1 MKKFF
6 FVATL
11 LLSSIQFYATPD
23 SWEEILETVLIEDD
37 IPEWEIEQMCE
48 ELEILHSTPINI
60 NTRAF
65 AVALPFRMAD
75 REYSRI
81 HLPARSDADI
91 GRTAISWW
99 NRLPHP

>member
-60 NTRAF
+60 NTATIEELSQ
-65 AVALPFRMAD
+65 LPFLSGWQIENIH
-75 REYSRI
+75 EYI
-81 HLPARSDADI
+81 YLHGQMQTL
-91 GRTAISWW
+91 
-99 NRLPHP
+99 